1 MPLDTVTL
9 TTSLKSAFLANLPS
23 PDAGQIAQVITLAS
37 SIASAMQV
45 FVEGAQITY
54 TAGLI
59 APGGGGPVT
68 GVFGN
73 TIS

>member
-1 MPLDTVTL
+1 MPLDTSTL
-9 TTSLKSAFLANLPS
+9 TSSLQSAFLANLPS
-23 PDAGQIAQVITLAS
+23 PDTGQISQVNILAT
-37 SIASAMQV
+37 SIANALRI
-45 FVEGAQITY
+45 FVEGAEITY
-54 TAGLI
+54 SAGLV

>member
-1 MPLDTVTL
+1 MPLDTATL
-9 TTSLKSAFLANLPS
+9 KASIKSAFLTNLPS
-23 PDAGQIAQVITLAS
+23 PDAGQIAQVDTLAT
-37 SIASAMQV
+37 SIANALQV
-45 FVEGAQITY
+45 FVEGAEITY

-68 GVFGN
+68 GTFGN